1 LKTYSNTE
9 MIMMNRNQ
17 IANVVVLIA
26 TVVMFVVVA
35 CIMPTGLW
43 AGFWGGALGIPL
55 TIMIVKAMEK
65 YHDERF
71 TQILNIS
78 MRNGFV
84 FILFALPWT
93 GALWALNLIMLD
105 ALPAIIIFLWF
116 TSMTVTYGSGVYYF
130 RK

>member
-1 LKTYSNTE
+1 
-9 MIMMNRNQ
+9 MMNRNQ

-26 TVVMFVVVA
+26 IVVMLVVA
-35 CIMPTGLW
+35 WYIMPG
-43 AGFWGGALGIPL
+43 GFWGGVLSIPF

-65 YHDERF
+65 YRDERF

-84 FILFALPWT
+84 FLLFALPWT
-93 GALWALNLIMLD
+93 GALLVLNILILD
-105 ALPAIIIFLWF
+105 ALPAIILFLWF
-116 TSMTVTYGSGVYYF
+116 TSMAVTYGSGVYYF

>member
-1 LKTYSNTE
+1 

-26 TVVMFVVVA
+26 VVVMLVIA
-35 CIMPTGLW
+35 WYIAPG
-43 AGFWGGALGIPL
+43 GFWGGALGGALGIPL

-65 YHDERF
+65 YRDERF

-84 FILFALPWT
+84 FLLFALPWT
-93 GALWALNLIMLD
+93 GALWALNLLILD
-105 ALPAIIIFLWF
+105 ALPAIILSLWF
-116 TSMTVTYGSGVYYF
+116 TSMAVTYGSGVYYF